1 MEVALPTAPP
11 QQQTYRGAHFE
22 IPPAEPSGKALA
34 GRPGRSL
41 GWLAVALVSAL
52 ATLFSWR
59 TDPWRPVYAGLSS
72 WQEGL
77 ALGFEHHLQWG
88 PQVIFTFGP
97 YGFVEDILSMFWV
110 TAALGLLYALV
121 VTWGLAALIV
131 SALRKPWGLLP
142 AGVVAWASVTIAA
155 NLLEAPELALAMAL
169 GLALASLRATS
180 ERGRLGLLGA
190 LGALA
195 GFQILVEINVG
206 TVTAALAAMTVGG
219 ATNASPGAWREHSR
233 ARAALVAGMP
243 FLLVIAAAL
252 VAAGQSLSNFASYVH
267 GSLATAL
274 GYAPAMGS
282 SGGRHAENWYAVVDV
297 ILLAGI
303 FALALVGRPVREK
316 AVISLMLAGWAW
328 EVVKEGFVRH
338 DLHDLTFFGLFV
350 VALCLARLP
359 RSLVPVQAGAI
370 ALAALL
376 ACVANGGSPPSLHSP
391 REAAR
396 ALEQE
401 VRDLVVPSRWAH
413 QEAVAREQTRLTGGA
428 LAPDLVSSLRGY
440 SVANETWEDSLS
452 IAYPELHWDPVP
464 VLQSYSAYTTYLDDL
479 DASFLS
485 SARAPQRLLYRPA
498 TIDMRDPFWDPPA
511 SLEAMYCHYEQVGVS
526 EQWQVLAR
534 VPDRCGQA
542 RVIGVAK
549 ATFGQ
554 PFAVPAAKGEMEV
567 ATFSLSSPLW
577 ARAEGALL
585 KPPQLQVATS
595 AQGTGKPTTYRFISG
610 TAGDAHVLAVPA
622 SLGYSHEFAPPTVV
636 RLQVTGGGW
645 SLGQGAVRVTFFAVP
660 MSQPASAP

>member
-22 IPPAEPSGKALA
+22 IPPAEPSGKGVA
-34 GRPGRSL
+34 GRPGGSL
-41 GWLAVALVSAL
+41 SWLGVGLVSAL

-59 TDPWRPVYAGLSS
+59 TDPWRPVFAGLSS

-77 ALGFEHHLQWG
+77 AFGFEHHLQWG

-110 TAALGLLYALV
+110 TAALGLVYAVV

-155 NLLEAPELALAMAL
+155 NLLEAPELALATAL

-195 GFQILVEINVG
+195 GFQLLVEINVG
-206 TVTAALAAMTVGG
+206 IVTAALAAMTVVG
-219 ATNASPGAWREHSR
+219 ATETSPGAWREHPR
-233 ARAALVAGMP
+233 VRAALVAAVP
-243 FLLVIAAAL
+243 FLVVLVAAL
-252 VAAGQSLSNFASYVH
+252 VAARQSLSNFASYVH
-267 GSLATAL
+267 GSLAVAL

-282 SGGRHAENWYAVVDV
+282 SGGRHAEDWYAVVDV
-297 ILLAGI
+297 VLLASV

-316 AVISLMLAGWAW
+316 AAISLMLAGWAW
-328 EVVKEGFVRH
+328 EVLKEGFVRH

-376 ACVANGGSPPSLHSP
+376 ACTANGGPPPSLHSP

-413 QEAVAREQTRLTGGA
+413 QEAVAREQTRLTGA
-428 LAPDLVSSLRGY
+428 TLAPGLVTSLQGY
-440 SVANETWEDSLS
+440 TLANEPWEDGLS
-452 IAYPELHWDPVP
+452 IAYPELRWDPLP
-464 VLQSYSAYTTYLDDL
+464 VLQSYSAYTSYLDDL

-485 SARAPQRLLYRPA
+485 SARAPERILTRPG
-498 TIDMRDPFWDPPA
+498 TIDLRDPFWDPPA
-511 SLEAMYCHYEQVGVS
+511 TNEAMYCHYEQVGVS

-554 PFAVPAAKGEMEV
+554 PFAVPAAKGELEV

-577 ARAEGALL
+577 ARAEGVLL
-585 KPPQLQVATS
+585 KPPQLEVTAW

-622 SLGYSHEFAPPTVV
+622 SLGYSQEFAPPTVV
-636 RLQVTGGGW
+636 QLQVTGGGW
-645 SLGQGAVRVTFFAVP
+645 SPGQGAVRVTFFAVP
-660 MSQPASAP
+660 MSRPGGAP

>member
-1 MEVALPTAPP
+1 
-11 QQQTYRGAHFE
+11 
-22 IPPAEPSGKALA
+22 
-34 GRPGRSL
+34 
-41 GWLAVALVSAL
+41 LVSAL

-59 TDPWRPVYAGLSS
+59 TDPWRPVFAGLSS

-97 YGFVEDILSMFWV
+97 YGFVEDILSMFWL

-155 NLLEAPELALAMAL
+155 NLLEAPELALATAL

-195 GFQILVEINVG
+195 GFQVLVEINVG
-206 TVTAALAAMTVGG
+206 IVTAALAALTVIG
-219 ATNASPGAWREHSR
+219 ATEASPGAWREHSR
-233 ARAALVAGMP
+233 VRAAFVAGVAFLVVLVAA
-243 FLLVIAAAL
+243 LL
-252 VAAGQSLSNFASYVH
+252 AAGQSLSNFASYVR
-267 GSLATAL
+267 GSVAVAI

-282 SGGRHAENWYAVVDV
+282 SGGRHAEDWYAVVDV
-297 ILLAGI
+297 ALLAGV
-303 FALALVGRPVREK
+303 FALALVGRPGREK
-316 AVISLMLAGWAW
+316 AAISLMLAGWAW
-328 EVVKEGFVRH
+328 EAVKEGFVRH

-359 RSLVPVQAGAI
+359 RSLVPVQAGAV
-370 ALAALL
+370 AVAALL
-376 ACVANGGSPPSLHSP
+376 ACIANGGPPPTLHSP

-401 VRDLVVPSRWAH
+401 VRDLVVPSRWQH
-413 QEAVAREQTRLTGGA
+413 QEAVARKQARLSGGA
-428 LAPDLVSSLRGY
+428 LAPGLVSSLQGY
-440 SVANETWEDSLS
+440 TVANGTWEDSLAV
-452 IAYPELHWDPVP
+452 AYPQLQWDPVP
-464 VLQSYSAYTTYLDDL
+464 VLQSYSAYTTYLDNL

-485 SARAPQRLLYRPA
+485 SGRAPERLLYQPA
-498 TIDMRDPFWDPPA
+498 TIDLRDPFWDPPA
-511 SLEAMYCHYEQVGVS
+511 TIEAMYCHYEQVGVS
-526 EQWQVLAR
+526 GEWQVLAR
-534 VPDRCGQA
+534 VPDRCGRA
-542 RVIGVAK
+542 TLIGVAN
-549 ATFGQ
+549 AHFGQ
-554 PFAVPAAKGEMEV
+554 PVAVPAANGEMEL

-577 ARAEGALL
+577 ARAEGLAL
-585 KPPQLQVATS
+585 KPPQLQLTTWS
-595 AQGTGKPTTYRFISG
+595 EGTGTPTTYRFIPG

-622 SLGYSHEFAPPTVV
+622 SLGYSREFTPPTVV
-636 RLQVTGGGW
+636 QLKLTGGGW
-645 SLGQGAVRVTFFAVP
+645 ALGQGAVHVKFFAVP
-660 MSQPASAP
+660 ISPPASGP

>member
-1 MEVALPTAPP
+1 M
-11 QQQTYRGAHFE
+11 
-22 IPPAEPSGKALA
+22 LA

-59 TDPWRPVYAGLSS
+59 TDPWRPVFSGLSS

-77 ALGFEHHLQWG
+77 ALGFVHHLQWG

-110 TAALGLLYALV
+110 TAALGLLYALI

-131 SALRKPWGLLP
+131 SALREPWGLLL

-155 NLLEAPELALAMAL
+155 NLLEASELALATAL

-206 TVTAALAAMTVGG
+206 IVTAALAAMTVAG
-219 ATNASPGAWREHSR
+219 ATGASPGAWREHPR
-233 ARAALVAGMP
+233 VRAALVAGVP
-243 FLLVIAAAL
+243 FLAVLGTAL
-252 VAAGQSLSNFASYVH
+252 VAAGQSISNFASYVH
-267 GSLATAL
+267 GSLAVAL

-282 SGGRHAENWYAVVDV
+282 SGGRHAEDWYAVVDIV
-297 ILLAGI
+297 LLAGV

-316 AVISLMLAGWAW
+316 VAISLMLMGWAW
-328 EVVKEGFVRH
+328 EVLKEGFVRH

-370 ALAALL
+370 ALAAFL
-376 ACVANGGSPPSLHSP
+376 ACIANGGPPPSLHSP

-401 VRDLVVPSRWAH
+401 VRDLVVPSRWHH
-413 QEAVAREQTRLTGGA
+413 QEAVAREQARLTGA
-428 LAPDLVSSLRGY
+428 TRAPDLLLSLQRFSLANEPWEDGL
-440 SVANETWEDSLS
+440 SVA
-452 IAYPELHWDPVP
+452 YPQLRWDPLP
-464 VLQSYSAYTTYLDDL
+464 VLQSYSAYTSYLDNL

-485 SARAPQRLLYRPA
+485 SGRAPERILTRPE
-498 TIDMRDPFWDPPA
+498 TIDLRDPFWDPPA
-511 SLEAMYCHYEQVGVS
+511 TLEAMYCHYVQVGVS
-526 EQWQVLAR
+526 GQWQVLAR

-554 PFAVPAAKGEMEV
+554 PVPVPAAKGEMEV

-577 ARAEGALL
+577 ARAEGVLL
-585 KPPQLQVATS
+585 KPPQLQLTTW
-595 AQGTGKPTTYRFISG
+595 AQGASKPTTYRFISG

-622 SLGYSHEFAPPTVV
+622 SLGYSQGFAPPTVV
-636 RLQVTGGGW
+636 QLQLRGGGW
-645 SLGQGAVRVTFFAVP
+645 TLGQGAVRVTFFAVP
-660 MSQPASAP
+660 INRQASGP

>member
-1 MEVALPTAPP
+1 
-11 QQQTYRGAHFE
+11 
-22 IPPAEPSGKALA
+22 
-34 GRPGRSL
+34 
-41 GWLAVALVSAL
+41 LVSAL
-52 ATLFSWR
+52 ATLLSWR
-59 TDPWRPVYAGLSS
+59 TDPWRPVFAGLSS

-77 ALGFEHHLQWG
+77 ALGFVHHLQWG

-131 SALRKPWGLLP
+131 SALRKPWGLLL

-155 NLLEAPELALAMAL
+155 NLLEAPELALATAL

-206 TVTAALAAMTVGG
+206 IVTAALAAMTVAG
-219 ATNASPGAWREHSR
+219 ATSASPGAWREHPR
-233 ARAALVAGMP
+233 VRAALVAGVP
-243 FLLVIAAAL
+243 FLVVLGTAL
-252 VAAGQSLSNFASYVH
+252 LAAGQSISNFASYVH
-267 GSLATAL
+267 GSLAVAL

-282 SGGRHAENWYAVVDV
+282 SGGRQAENWYAVVDLV
-297 ILLAGI
+297 LLAGV

-316 AVISLMLAGWAW
+316 VAISLMLMGWAW
-328 EVVKEGFVRH
+328 EVLKEGFVRH

-376 ACVANGGSPPSLHSP
+376 ACIANGGPPPSLHSP

-401 VRDLVVPSRWAH
+401 VRDLVVPSRWHH
-413 QEAVAREQTRLTGGA
+413 QEAVAREQARLTGA
-428 LAPDLVSSLRGY
+428 TRAPDLLSSLRGFSLANEPWEDGL
-440 SVANETWEDSLS
+440 SVA
-452 IAYPELHWDPVP
+452 YPQLRWDPLP
-464 VLQSYSAYTTYLDDL
+464 VLQSYSAYTSYLDNL

-485 SARAPQRLLYRPA
+485 SRKAPERILTRPA
-498 TIDMRDPFWDPPA
+498 SIDLRDPFWDPPA
-511 SLEAMYCHYEQVGVS
+511 TLEAMYCHYVQFGVS

-534 VPDRCGQA
+534 VPDRCRQA
-542 RVIGVAK
+542 RVLGVAK

-554 PFAVPAAKGEMEV
+554 PVPVPAADGEMEV

-577 ARAEGALL
+577 ARAEGVLL
-585 KPPQLQVATS
+585 KPPQLQVTTW
-595 AQGTGKPTTYRFISG
+595 AQGASEPTTYRFISG
-610 TAGDAHVLAVPA
+610 TAGDAHVVAVPA
-622 SLGYSHEFAPPTVV
+622 SLGYSQGFAPPTV
-636 RLQVTGGGW
+636 LQLEFRGGGW
-645 SLGQGAVRVTFFAVP
+645 ALGQGAVRVTFFAVP
-660 MSQPASAP
+660 MSRQASGP